1 MTNEEV
7 DNWLF
12 EASKKHKVKGMIKD
26 VSETGVGIYCDAEF
40 GINDSIFFDIPSAY
54 GNLSVQAL
62 IVRKNKVDS
71 RSNRYDFYYGCV
83 LTQSDRRLTR
93 YIFEMQ
99 REFLKKQ
106 KASEGR

>member
-1 MTNEEV
+1 M
-7 DNWLF
+7 
-12 EASKKHKVKGMIKD
+12 SVKP
-26 VSETGVGIYCDAEF
+26 VSVFTAMLNLG
-40 GINDSIFFDIPSAY
+40 IFFDIPSAY

-62 IVRKNKVDS
+62 IVRKNKMDS